1 MAANQASELEAL
13 LDKFVRVR
21 LVQMGGVD
29 LNIFQFDS
37 LLSWSLFFMNGDKTI
52 YGRFG
57 TASPQANRSKRDSN
71 DSHTLTGM
79 RAALKGALAVH
90 DQYMTDREAMGKRLA
105 QKTGPKPLWRYA
117 EKTPAA
123 KKYGRMGR
131 ARGKKGSCVHCHE
144 VQRVAIDSYFMKKKA
159 LPDRMLWMYPHPEVV
174 GLSLDRDQSAR
185 VVSVAPDSAAA
196 RAGLQAGDD
205 ILSFDG
211 QPLVS
216 IADFQW
222 VLHISPDEGGKL
234 PITVLRNK
242 KNVDLEMELAPL
254 WRRKGDFGWRYRVAG
269 YAAWLWGGVSLA
281 DRPDGVL
288 VANRS
293 PGWFK
298 KTNRDARRALNRGD
312 VIVEVDGKT
321 GWTRSAYLAYLMR
334 EKKLGSAVK
343 LKVQRDGKT
352 IRVVFRIPAKRPE
365 VLGH

>member
-1 MAANQASELEAL
+1 LASNQDRELGAL
-13 LDKFVRVR
+13 LDGFVRVR

-29 LNIFQFDS
+29 LNVYQFDP

-57 TASPQANRSKRDSN
+57 TASPQAKRSERDSN
-71 DSHTLTGM
+71 SSHTLAGM
-79 RAALKGALAVH
+79 KAALQAALTVH
-90 DQYMTDREAMGKRLA
+90 DQYMADREAMGKRLA
-105 QKTGPKPLWRYA
+105 PKTGPRPPWRYA

-123 KKYGRMGR
+123 KKHGRMKR
-131 ARGKKGSCVHCHE
+131 MRGGKGTCVHCHE
-144 VQRVAIDSYFMKKKA
+144 VQRTMIDSYFMKKKP

-174 GLSLDRDQSAR
+174 GLSLDPDQSAR
-185 VVSVAPDSAAA
+185 VLSVAPDSAAA
-196 RAGLQAGDD
+196 RAGLRVDDD
-205 ILSFDG
+205 IVAFAG

-222 VLHISPDEGGKL
+222 VLHITPDEGGKL
-234 PITVLRNK
+234 PLEVLRNK
-242 KNVDLEMELAPL
+242 GNVDLEMELAPL

-269 YAAWLWGGVSLA
+269 YAAWLWGGVTLA
-281 DRPDGVL
+281 DSPDGVV

-321 GWTRSAYLAYLMR
+321 GWTRSTYLAYLMR
-334 EKKLGSAVK
+334 EKKPGSAVK
-343 LKVQRDGKT
+343 LKVRRNGKT
-352 IRVVFRIPAKRPE
+352 VRVVFRLPAKRPE
-365 VLGH
+365 VQGH